1 MRIGTIMMMMMMV
14 KEMRLFVEDEED
26 DVDHEMAEPPAK
38 DSI

>member
-1 MRIGTIMMMMMMV
+1 MMMMMMV
-14 KEMRLFVEDEED
+14 KEMRLFVEDEKD